1 MDSKKK
7 LFTLDS
13 SNEIS
18 EDSSCLFKT
27 KESSSSLVL
36 KSFNL
41 GFDFF
46 SLFPTPEEEIEEM
59 EKDEVILKEK
69 IKEAE
74 ENLELVTERMKSHPE
89 EIENLQE
96 KWELIHNLLESYEYD
111 LKYNTVHKKSLT
123 NIYFEESDEKAEEN
137 FSNQLPELLATS
149 IFSSKKKMEDVNTIV
164 KKTEKKANT
173 RIIEECIIC
182 ELVLKDDKGRKTS
195 KQHFHFVELEGVNL
209 DFFEHYKPV
218 ICIDCI
224 KKIDEENI
232 FQFKNEPND
241 ELKESEEELEEKISF
256 DKDCCKKGLKIFSNN
271 LSGNYPILIPYF
283 EKIIQKEKEKNKE
296 NIMMKPKNFSFDL

>member
-7 LFTLDS
+7 LFTVDT
-13 SNEIS
+13 
-18 EDSSCLFKT
+18 EDSE
-27 KESSSSLVL
+27 ESNSLKNSLGNSLIL

-41 GFDFF
+41 GFNFELL
-46 SLFPTPEEEIEEM
+46 SSMFPTPEEEIEEI
-59 EKDEVILKEK
+59 EKDEEILKEK

-74 ENLELVTERMKSHPE
+74 ENLELVTERMKSNPE

-123 NIYFEESDEKAEEN
+123 NIYFEENDDKAEEN
-137 FSNQLPELLATS
+137 FSNQFPELLATS

-164 KKTEKKANT
+164 KKTEKKTTT
-173 RIIEECIIC
+173 RIIEECIYC

-195 KQHFHFVELEGVNL
+195 KQHFHFVDLEGVNL
-209 DFFEHYKPV
+209 DFFEYYKPV
-218 ICIDCI
+218 ICVDCI
-224 KKIDEENI
+224 KKIDENI
-232 FQFKNEPND
+232 VFQFNNE
-241 ELKESEEELEEKISF
+241 LQESEEELSF
-256 DKDCCKKGLKIFSNN
+256 DNDCCKKGLKIFSNN
-271 LSGNYPILIPYF
+271 LSGNYPILIQYF

-296 NIMMKPKNFSFDL
+296 NIMMKPEKNIFDL

>member
-13 SNEIS
+13 EDTNKSS
-18 EDSSCLFKT
+18 ELKH
-27 KESSSSLVL
+27 SSSLAL

-41 GFDFF
+41 GFNFELL
-46 SLFPTPEEEIEEM
+46 SSMFPTPEEEIEEI
-59 EKDEVILKEK
+59 EKDEEILKEK

-89 EIENLQE
+89 ELENLQE

-164 KKTEKKANT
+164 KKTEKKT
-173 RIIEECIIC
+173 IVRKIEECIVC

-195 KQHFHFVELEGVNL
+195 KQHFHFVELEGINL
-209 DFFEHYKPV
+209 DFFEYYKPV

-232 FQFKNEPND
+232 FQFKD
-241 ELKESEEELEEKISF
+241 ELQESEEELSF
-256 DKDCCKKGLKIFSNN
+256 DNDCCKKGLKIFSNN

-283 EKIIQKEKEKNKE
+283 EKVIQKEKEKIKDFITTKPE
-296 NIMMKPKNFSFDL
+296 KNIFNF